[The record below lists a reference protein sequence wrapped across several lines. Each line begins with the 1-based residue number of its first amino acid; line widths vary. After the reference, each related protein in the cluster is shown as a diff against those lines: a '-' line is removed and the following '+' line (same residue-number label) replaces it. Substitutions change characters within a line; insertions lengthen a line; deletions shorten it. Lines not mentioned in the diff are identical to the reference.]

1 MSKEK
6 LYPMTFEDNY
16 HVAIW
21 GGKKMGE
28 TFGRENIP
36 EGCAESWEISGHE
49 SGVSIVKNGVFKGRG
64 LDDLTLEYGEA
75 LLGSKAKGLTKF
87 PLLFKILDAA
97 DKLSV
102 QVHPNEKTSLVT
114 GGEPKSEVW
123 YLLSGKGPLCVGL
136 KEGVDEAQLE
146 RSIKD
151 NTIADLLVEQKVS
164 PNELIYIP
172 GGITH
177 AIIADA
183 LIYEVQQSSNTTYR
197 LYDWGRVDKNGKA
210 RELHLDKG
218 LKSVDYNLPVPKVAK
233 EVVSPFF
240 TLREKDVFGEVI
252 FAPNEESFT
261 VIFVKSGEGELVYDG
276 GTILLPHGQSVLIPA
291 TTGVKIVGNMKLL
304 VTTL

>member
-1 MSKEK
+1 MSREK
-6 LYPMTFEDNY
+6 LYPMVFEDNY

-21 GGKKMGE
+21 GGNKMGE
-28 TFGRENIP
+28 TFKRTGIP

-64 LDDLTLEYGEA
+64 LDELTEQYGEE
-75 LLGSKAKGLTKF
+75 LLGSKAMGLKKF
-87 PLLFKILDAA
+87 PLLFKLLDAA

-102 QVHPNEKTSLVT
+102 QVHPNERTALVT

-123 YLLSGKGPLCVGL
+123 YLLSGRGPLCVGL
-136 KEGVDEAQLE
+136 KDGVDEEQLE
-146 RSIKD
+146 NAIND
-151 NTIADLLVEQKVS
+151 NTVADLLVEQKVS

-197 LYDWGRVDKNGKA
+197 LYDWGRVDKNGKP
-210 RELHLDKG
+210 RELHLEKG

-240 TLREKDVFGEVI
+240 TLREMDVPGEAV
-252 FAPNEESFT
+252 FQSNVESFT
-261 VIFVKSGEGELVYDG
+261 VIFVKSGDGELVYDG
-276 GTILLPHGQSVLIPA
+276 GTIALPHGQSVLIPA
-291 TTGVKIVGNMKLL
+291 NTGVKVTGTMKLL